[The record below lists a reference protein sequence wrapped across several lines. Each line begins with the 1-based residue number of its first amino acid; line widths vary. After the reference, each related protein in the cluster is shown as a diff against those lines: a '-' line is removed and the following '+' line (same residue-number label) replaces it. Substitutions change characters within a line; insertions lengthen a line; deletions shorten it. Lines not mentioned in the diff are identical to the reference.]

1 MLKLTKKT
9 VLYRVTLLFLP
20 ILFLGCSSDRSENQ
34 NTKNTFSTI
43 LDNPI
48 SLNEFNL
55 TADDGTEFNVAA
67 LKNKWSLLFF
77 GYTHCPDVCPLTLH
91 QLGQARKVLSKSSDV
106 LPNIIMISV
115 DPDRDTTDILH
126 KYVSSFSQP
135 IIGATG
141 LASEI
146 DKLTSQL
153 GIFYKTNKEEG
164 ENYSVSHSAAVVMI
178 NKNAEFHAVFSAPH
192 STEHFISDLPTIMAN
207 N

>member
-1 MLKLTKKT
+1 
-9 VLYRVTLLFLP
+9 V
-20 ILFLGCSSDRSENQ
+20 NQ

-91 QLGQARKVLSKSSDV
+91 QLGQARKALSKSSDV